1 LETAKFFA
9 NFLSTFLF
17 DSVFA
22 AIYRRFRSDL
32 HGGEG
37 YIMQH
42 CGKDCAVSHVKNGAG

>member
-22 AIYRRFRSDL
+22 AIYQRFCSDL
-32 HGGEG
+32 RGGEG
-37 YIMQH
+37 
-42 CGKDCAVSHVKNGAG
+42 KVSP